1 MMTSMDSW
9 WGDYEVAAN
18 RTLRW
23 QLGPKTLWIT
33 RGDSEWRVAD
43 AEGPDRLDARLVIAE
58 PAEEPAGDDDG
69 IDVRRFASR
78 SGNRS
83 VRLGPAL
90 PDLPVVVRTT
100 QPFFVPAM
108 QEITLFL
115 SAPLWF
121 RVYLD
126 GRETELVD
134 TPIARPSDT
143 WCGPDTMTGE
153 LCYALR
159 TSARLHLENLPR
171 RPHRAISAVRIQ
183 NNAPSALHIEKLK
196 VPVPYLSL
204 FVSHEGYLW
213 TEALTLEREDDSGG
227 TKVRLDDR
235 PTQIVAT
242 ERIAGP
248 RKKMSKG
255 FLLDAFGKLFVKKGK
270 KDNG

>member
-1 MMTSMDSW
+1 MTTSMDGW

-18 RTLRW
+18 QTLRW

-33 RGDSEWRVAD
+33 RGDNEWRVASAGGQD
-43 AEGPDRLDARLVIAE
+43 LLDNRLVIAE
-58 PAEEPAGDDDG
+58 PAEEPAGDD

-90 PDLPVVVRTT
+90 PDLPVVVKTT

-108 QEITLFL
+108 EETTLFL
-115 SAPLWF
+115 SAPLWL

-126 GRETELVD
+126 GRKMELVD

-143 WCGPDTMTGE
+143 WFGPDTMTGE

-159 TSARLHLENLPR
+159 TSARLHLEHLPR

-183 NNAPSALHIEKLK
+183 NNAPSVLHIEKLK
-196 VPVPYLSL
+196 VPVPHLSL
-204 FVSHEGYLW
+204 FASSEGHLW
-213 TEALTLEREDDSGG
+213 TEALTLEREADSDG

-235 PTQIVAT
+235 PAKIVAT
-242 ERIAGP
+242 ERIALP
-248 RKKMSKG
+248 RKTMSKG
-255 FLLDAFGKLFVKKGK
+255 FLLDAFGELFARKGK
-270 KDNG
+270 RDIE